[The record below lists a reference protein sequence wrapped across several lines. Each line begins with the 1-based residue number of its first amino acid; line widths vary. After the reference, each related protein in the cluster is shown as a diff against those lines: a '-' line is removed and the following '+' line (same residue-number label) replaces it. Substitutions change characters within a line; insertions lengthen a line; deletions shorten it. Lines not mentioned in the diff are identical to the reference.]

1 MNDEGCG
8 GEKRSMSPEEE
19 AREVFFYVSLE
30 GLESYP
36 TTGPMATV

>member
-19 AREVFFYVSLE
+19 AREVFFMFHWK
-30 GLESYP
+30 G
-36 TTGPMATV
+36 